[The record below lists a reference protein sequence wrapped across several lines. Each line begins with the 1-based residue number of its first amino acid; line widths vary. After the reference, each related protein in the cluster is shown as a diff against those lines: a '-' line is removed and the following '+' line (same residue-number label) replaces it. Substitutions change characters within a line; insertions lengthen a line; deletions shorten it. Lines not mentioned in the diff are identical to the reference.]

1 MRKLMAVGLML
12 CILTVLV
19 SGAGAVPEREDH
31 NSRVFV
37 SLSEYAGAYG
47 TPSSA
52 GDSYATA
59 TAYTEVGIGR
69 KGVTIKGATQDSV
82 SGGSGSYAVSGQTL
96 GGYLP

>member
-19 SGAGAVPEREDH
+19 SGASAAPDEDR

-59 TAYTEVGIGR
+59 TAYTEVGVGR

-82 SGGSGSYAVSGQTL
+82 SGGAGSYAVSGQTL